1 MFLGSYKHQ
10 LDTKNRLT
18 IPSKILNNIKSK
30 SVILSKGFD
39 GCLELRTIDAF
50 EAYSEKIMALSQNKI
65 KSRTLLRQLLA
76 NANEID
82 IDSANRVLVP
92 SNLISEAKL
101 SKSIVIIGLGNKCE
115 IWDEVAYE
123 EFKSKSDNLLE
134 ELAESLD
141 DESF

>member
-1 MFLGSYKHQ
+1 MFLGNYKHQ

-18 IPSKILNNIKSK
+18 LPSKILGNIKST
-30 SVILSKGFD
+30 SIILSKGFD
-39 GCLELRTIDAF
+39 GCLELRTPEAF
-50 EAYSEKIMALSQNKI
+50 ELYSQKIMALSQNKI

-82 IDSANRVLVP
+82 IDSAKRILLP
-92 SNLISEAKL
+92 SNLIAEAKIT
-101 SKSIVIIGLGNKCE
+101 KSIVILGLGNKCE
-115 IWDEVAYE
+115 IWDEEIYE
-123 EFKSKSDNLLE
+123 SFKLQSDNVLE